1 MQNVSE
7 EFLLEIIANL
17 QKDIEMLN
25 ARLVVV
31 ESNLPDIKE
40 AA

>member
-31 ESNLPDIKE
+31 EANLPDIKE